1 MSSSFLA
8 NVFFEAVASLILK
21 RSPSLSFSLNMQ
33 EIYVQSYVGT
43 EVTQDC
49 HLLWTRKM
57 FLGLQPVV
65 TQSLQ
70 RETLKLRKET
80 GDPMDLATIR

>member
-49 HLLWTRKM
+49 HLL
-57 FLGLQPVV
+57 
-65 TQSLQ
+65 
-70 RETLKLRKET
+70 
-80 GDPMDLATIR
+80 